1 MVIVAM
7 QICDS
12 DMERAGPL
20 SFLQSTL
27 KRSSSSV
34 VMPHTR
40 PAQAKLADLL
50 RDASAQDIS
59 SADLTAGNFKLG
71 PHLRTLVVSVP
82 QPDSNKLREL
92 NDAVSPPPKST
103 RLLVCFPRPL
113 FP

>member
-1 MVIVAM
+1 M

-12 DMERAGPL
+12 DMERTGPL

-82 QPDSNKLREL
+82 QPDSNKLRE
-92 NDAVSPPPKST
+92 
-103 RLLVCFPRPL
+103 
-113 FP
+113 